1 MLLYNEVKY
10 TEVCSIG
17 RNMSEG
23 LKFGMVD
30 GRSLQYQRFVT
41 IRRWYD
47 YCYDV
52 TMCQIKKKTLQGV
65 LLSENNQQLV
75 GVTKQSYFY
84 HDKIDFFFPITAWRW
99 VFYTVHIEYP
109 NHSTDF

>member
-30 GRSLQYQRFVT
+30 GRSLQCQRFVT
-41 IRRWYD
+41 IRRCKFFLLCFCFFHRIQYFSRENRAAGD
-47 YCYDV
+47 GRTVYTTIA
-52 TMCQIKKKTLQGV
+52 TMLQCV
-65 LLSENNQQLV
+65 
-75 GVTKQSYFY
+75 K
-84 HDKIDFFFPITAWRW
+84 
-99 VFYTVHIEYP
+99 
-109 NHSTDF
+109 